1 MTDMQERR
9 KPKDRDFLRTR
20 EGMFF
25 CVTGYLHPPDRYTA
39 YLKYSPAASGKWHNA
54 ETAYQRELPYY
65 HVRSVEDTIQH
76 LEAHYPWYVADC
88 PVRNIRFS
96 MVPREYVARYYDPQ
110 ERLREILAHPGDSLE
125 EEVCGLATEIA
136 ETAGVPVGD
145 LGITGSILI
154 GLHNP
159 TFSDIDLVVYGRQS
173 ARRVRRALG
182 AGDNESGKERR
193 GRAAQS
199 AAPRI
204 RELGAAFI
212 ERWSRGI
219 AERFP
224 LTVSEAQYLARRRW
238 NYGWYGERYFSI
250 HPIRTDDEITEH
262 YGDHIYRGQGAAR
275 IRATVVGT
283 SDALFMPA
291 GYLLADVEVLEGLAE
306 AADVRE
312 LVSYE
317 GLYRDVADVGQRIE
331 AKGNVER
338 VDADIADIDSA
349 SVRASAADPKG
360 FGKPLGSDIRLVVG
374 TSALK
379 GEGYIRPLPAGDS
392 ADN

>member
-1 MTDMQERR
+1 VTDMQEGR

-39 YLKYSPAASGKWHNA
+39 YLKYSPASSGKWRDTG
-54 ETAYQRELPYY
+54 TAYKRELPYY
-65 HVRSVEDTIQH
+65 HVRSVEETVRY
-76 LEAHYPWYVADC
+76 LEEHYPWYVTSC

-110 ERLREILAHPGDSLE
+110 ERLREILAHPVDSLG
-125 EEVCGLATEIA
+125 EEVRGLATEIA
-136 ETAGVPVGD
+136 ESADVPLGD

-173 ARRVRRALG
+173 ARRVRQALREGTG
-182 AGDNESGKERR
+182 AGG
-193 GRAAQS
+193 
-199 AAPRI
+199 RI
-204 RELGAAFI
+204 RELGTAFI
-212 ERWSRGI
+212 EQWSRGI

-224 LTVSEAQYLARRRW
+224 LTVDEARYLARRRW

-262 YGDHIYRGQGAAR
+262 YGDHVYRGQGAAR
-275 IRATVVGT
+275 IRATLVGT

-291 GYLLADVEVLEGLAE
+291 GYLVADVEVVEGPAE

-312 LVSYE
+312 VVSYE
-317 GLYRDVADVGQRIE
+317 GLYRDVADVGQEIE

-338 VDADIADIDSA
+338 VDAGIDPD
-349 SVRASAADPKG
+349 RLRSAA
-360 FGKPLGSDIRLVVG
+360 SEAVRRLVIG
-374 TSALK
+374 TSALQ
-379 GEGYIRPLPAGDS
+379 GEGYIRPFPGGDR
-392 ADN
+392 ADADVRSLEG